1 MIPIP
6 KEVNNN
12 ACIVLLPFLL
22 ITIVNK
28 VIRPNTAVIKIVSPE
43 LYVFETSMLIPSP
56 HNIAVEVNAIMQN
69 GHLGRMTRIKNENI
83 PNLPFGFVTTSLQL
97 LQFVFIKWQS
107 VYPNNLRLKLF
118 VEQYK

>member
-1 MIPIP
+1 
-6 KEVNNN
+6 
-12 ACIVLLPFLL
+12 
-22 ITIVNK
+22 
-28 VIRPNTAVIKIVSPE
+28 
-43 LYVFETSMLIPSP
+43 MLIPSP

-107 VYPNNLRLKLF
+107 VYPNKLRLKLF
-118 VEQYK
+118 V